1 MDDIMRFEVASIK
14 GKNHLTLTLGA
25 GSVYRWSSEV
35 EDTREVAGLSSTGV
49 SAGREQIFRQHQDTG
64 ASRMYTMKRQS
75 LK

>member
-1 MDDIMRFEVASIK
+1 MDGIMRPGVTSTK
-14 GKNHLTLTLGA
+14 GKNHLTLSLEV

-49 SAGREQIFRQHQDTG
+49 SVGREQIFRQHQDTG
-64 ASRMYTMKRQS
+64 ANRRYTMRRQS